1 MWWVG
6 LGSHKLCGLVLPLR
20 DHNFPLVCRSI
31 GGYLGISPPIVNS
44 EWLPVEYQSRDV
56 TSMWEQRGGG
66 ISSGGVFPTYLQ
78 DLVSH
83 QIWGWIDP
91 RRVLQ
96 ILVTKAAIS
105 HGNS

>member
-1 MWWVG
+1 M
-6 LGSHKLCGLVLPLR
+6 
-20 DHNFPLVCRSI
+20 
-31 GGYLGISPPIVNS
+31 
-44 EWLPVEYQSRDV
+44 DV
-56 TSMWEQRGGG
+56 SSMWEQRGGG
-66 ISSGGVFPTYLQ
+66 ISSGSVFPTYLQ
-78 DLVSH
+78 DLVSR